1 MVAKFFVTF
10 GKRSEKMSR
19 IGKRPVV
26 LPEKVDVKI
35 DGLNVNVKGPKGNLN
50 REFVGNIDLKQEGK
64 EISVVPRDQSN
75 ETRAL
80 WGLTRTLLSNMV
92 VGVSEG
98 FKKDLEFNG
107 VGYRAAVQGSKLNLN
122 LGYSHPIE
130 YDLPEGVEGK
140 VTKNVISITGASKE
154 LVGFVAAKIRSFR
167 PPEPYKGKGIKYATE
182 TIIRKAGKT
191 GAKK

>member
-1 MVAKFFVTF
+1 VAKFFVTF